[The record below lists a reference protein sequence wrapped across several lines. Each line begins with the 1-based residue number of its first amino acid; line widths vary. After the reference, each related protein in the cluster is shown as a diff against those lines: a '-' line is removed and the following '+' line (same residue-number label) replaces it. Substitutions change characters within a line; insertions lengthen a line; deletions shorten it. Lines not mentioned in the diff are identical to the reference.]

1 MIVTKAMPSTM
12 ICLGRSGENNARQ
25 VEFDITRWRGL
36 YGDDGQVQLI
46 AQRTAD
52 EEPYPC
58 AIEVD
63 GPRVLWTV
71 SAADTAKPGNYGRCE
86 LSYHVNGTLA
96 KSETWQTFV
105 LASMGAATGDP
116 PEAYQAWIDQVVAVG
131 AAAEESARKAEE
143 ALLYGPVIGE
153 NGNWYLWNA
162 VVGEYEDTGRFSGG
176 AAPYI
181 GANGNWYVG
190 PEDTGVKA
198 QGPQGDP
205 GAAGPKGDTGA
216 PGPQGPA
223 GANGYTPVRGVDYW
237 TEEDKQEILDEVG
250 SEQAETEKRLEKLE
264 EQMGDLLYKAISIT
278 SFSHNAGTKEMGD
291 TVTGVTLNWATNKK
305 PTTLTLDGEP
315 LDVTLKSKALSGLNI
330 TLANNKSWTLKA
342 TDERGAMA
350 TATVGVSFQNGIYYG
365 AAAVPATIDSAFIMS
380 LANKQLRS
388 TKNQTVTIAGGDGL
402 YAWYAYPARLGT
414 SLFNIGGFDY
424 EYEVKTV
431 PFTNIFGFHENYY
444 VYRSGQYAPA
454 SLSVTV
460 KNGG

>member
-1 MIVTKAMPSTM
+1 MIVTKATPSTM

-105 LASMGAATGDP
+105 LASMGEATGDP
-116 PEAYQAWIDQVVAVG
+116 PEAYQAWIDQVIAVG

-143 ALLYGPVIGE
+143 ALLYGPMIGG
-153 NGNWYLWNA
+153 NGDWHIWDAAAGQYM
-162 VVGEYEDTGRFSGG
+162 DTG
-176 AAPYI
+176 I
-181 GANGNWYVG
+181 
-190 PEDTGVKA
+190 KA

-205 GAAGPKGDTGA
+205 GAAGPQGDTGA

-237 TEEDKQEILDEVG
+237 TEEDKQEILDEVS
-250 SEQAETEKRLEKLE
+250 SEQTETEKRLETLE
-264 EQMGDLLYKAISIT
+264 KQMGDLLYEAISIT

-291 TVTGVTLNWATNKK
+291 TVKSVALSWATNKT
-305 PTTLTLDGEP
+305 PDTLTLDGET
-315 LDVTLKSKALSGLNI
+315 LDVTLTSKALSGLSI
-330 TLANNKSWTLKA
+330 TKDNGKTWTLKA
-342 TDERGAMA
+342 TDERGAVSTK
-350 TATVGVSFQNGIYYG
+350 TASISFQNGIYYG
-365 AAAVPATIDSAFIMS
+365 AAAVPDTIDSAFVMA
-380 LANKQLRS
+380 LANKLLS
-388 TKNQTVTIAGGDGL
+388 GTKNRAVTIAGGDGL
-402 YAWYAYPARLGT
+402 YAWYAYPKRLGT

-424 EYEVKTV
+424 EYEVETV
-431 PFTNIFGFHENYY
+431 SFTNSFGYTEDYY